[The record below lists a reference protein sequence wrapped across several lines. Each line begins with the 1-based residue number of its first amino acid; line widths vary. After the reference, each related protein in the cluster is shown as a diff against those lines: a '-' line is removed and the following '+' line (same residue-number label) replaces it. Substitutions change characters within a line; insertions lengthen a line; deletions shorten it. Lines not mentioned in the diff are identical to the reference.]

1 MTFSNTH
8 NGDLRVK
15 KNAID
20 GSPEGWNFQILDA
33 DRELVETITTGEDGY
48 AASGKLE
55 PGTYYVVE
63 IHDRDETYWTY
74 DAAVEKQVTVTAG
87 TQSEVEYT
95 NGQFGILVFCKT
107 TNTGNQLE
115 GWTFRVQDS
124 DGNVVGDYTTDETG
138 YASTGKLKPGSY
150 TVLELSN
157 GDDYWN
163 CELGYHSV
171 TIIAGKATKDA
182 WHNREQGLG
191 WFHKSTNT
199 GESLEGWEITIYSD
213 KECTQKVTTVTT
225 NADGKVGI
233 YLDPGIYYARE
244 TGDTEGR
251 FENEYW
257 LVDESIK
264 EFEILPHKDA
274 DITFVNTQ
282 YGKIKVIK
290 SMPSSGSLE
299 GWTFIVR
306 DINGDEIKGSP
317 FVTDT
322 SGLIVSEN
330 LYPGTYTVEEV
341 IPDDSP
347 YICVSENP
355 QSVTVVQGKTAE
367 VRFTNSLLSGKIAI
381 RKVDTTGEP
390 LAGAEFLLEWS
401 VDGTSWL
408 PVVYSN
414 SGSKARKMLTIACA
428 ILVFLFA
435 LGITLYPLISN
446 WYNGRHQSE
455 IHTQYLEVLRQVD
468 NSEIILAERYAN
480 EYNAAISPGTQ
491 LSDAF
496 SKEALLWASEDYE
509 DLLNLAGDGIM
520 GYIEI
525 PMIQVNLPIY
535 HGTDSKTLDI
545 GVGHLLGSS
554 LPVGGKGTHTIL
566 TGHSG
571 MATQKMFSDLDK
583 LELGDV
589 FYLQVLD
596 ETLAYRVDAIHTV
609 LPYDTSFLGITEG
622 EDYCTLVTCTPFGIN
637 THRLLVRGTRIPYE
651 EAEVITAEKLQVED
665 APASTWEQQY
675 IKGLLLGTA
684 AVVVISV
691 FCIWGSHF
699 QKCRRR
705 KRPRQREQLRP
716 RKRGKYEKD

>member
-1 MTFSNTH
+1 MP
-8 NGDLRVK
+8 K
-15 KNAID
+15 KVPKSI
-20 GSPEGWNFQILDA
+20 
-33 DRELVETITTGEDGY
+33 R
-48 AASGKLE
+48 
-55 PGTYYVVE
+55 
-63 IHDRDETYWTY
+63 
-74 DAAVEKQVTVTAG
+74 
-87 TQSEVEYT
+87 
-95 NGQFGILVFCKT
+95 
-107 TNTGNQLE
+107 
-115 GWTFRVQDS
+115 
-124 DGNVVGDYTTDETG
+124 
-138 YASTGKLKPGSY
+138 
-150 TVLELSN
+150 LS
-157 GDDYWN
+157 
-163 CELGYHSV
+163 
-171 TIIAGKATKDA
+171 
-182 WHNREQGLG
+182 
-191 WFHKSTNT
+191 
-199 GESLEGWEITIYSD
+199 
-213 KECTQKVTTVTT
+213 
-225 NADGKVGI
+225 
-233 YLDPGIYYARE
+233 
-244 TGDTEGR
+244 
-251 FENEYW
+251 
-257 LVDESIK
+257 
-264 EFEILPHKDA
+264 
-274 DITFVNTQ
+274 
-282 YGKIKVIK
+282 
-290 SMPSSGSLE
+290 
-299 GWTFIVR
+299 
-306 DINGDEIKGSP
+306 
-317 FVTDT
+317 
-322 SGLIVSEN
+322 
-330 LYPGTYTVEEV
+330 
-341 IPDDSP
+341 
-347 YICVSENP
+347 
-355 QSVTVVQGKTAE
+355 
-367 VRFTNSLLSGKIAI
+367 
-381 RKVDTTGEP
+381 
-390 LAGAEFLLEWS
+390 
-401 VDGTSWL
+401 
-408 PVVYSN
+408 
-414 SGSKARKMLTIACA
+414 SKARKMLTIACA

-446 WYNGRHQSE
+446 WYNSRHQSE

-571 MATQKMFSDLDK
+571 TATQKMFSDLDK

-651 EAEVITAEKLQVED
+651 EAEVIIAEKLQVED